1 MIPRDNRES
10 SIEALQLATAYV
22 MISSIGSNRL
32 NQTKNHTMTTTI
44 KVSTRS
50 AYGQTYV
57 DVIDDT
63 TRKALQTLTGQE
75 TLTQRN
81 INALK
86 VVHSSLCSGIGFF
99 DPLNSEV
106 NNPVIFL
113 GLLSLWNLYVL

>member
-1 MIPRDNRES
+1 MSYQIQTDL
-10 SIEALQLATAYV
+10 IK
-22 MISSIGSNRL
+22 L
-32 NQTKNHTMTTTI
+32 NLIKNHMTTTI

-63 TRKALQTLTGQE
+63 IRKALQTLTGQE

-86 VVHSSLCSGIGFF
+86 ILGFNF
-99 DPLNSEV
+99 ELMQDKPQDIN
-106 NNPVIFL
+106 F
-113 GLLSLWNLYVL
+113 

>member
-1 MIPRDNRES
+1 
-10 SIEALQLATAYV
+10 
-22 MISSIGSNRL
+22 
-32 NQTKNHTMTTTI
+32 MTTTI

-63 TRKALQTLTGQE
+63 IRKALQTLTGQE

-86 VVHSSLCSGIGFF
+86 ILGFNF
-99 DPLNSEV
+99 ELIQDKPEDIS
-106 NNPVIFL
+106 F
-113 GLLSLWNLYVL
+113 

>member
-1 MIPRDNRES
+1 MTTQ
-10 SIEALQLATAYV
+10 IEDL
-22 MISSIGSNRL
+22 SNRL
-32 NQTKNHTMTTTI
+32 NSVNPLGVI

-63 TRKALQTLTGQE
+63 IRKALQTLTGQE

-86 VVHSSLCSGIGFF
+86 VLGFNF
-99 DPLNSEV
+99 ELIQDKPEDIN
-106 NNPVIFL
+106 F
-113 GLLSLWNLYVL
+113 

>member
-1 MIPRDNRES
+1 MMSVSGFKPIQS
-10 SIEALQLATAYV
+10 
-22 MISSIGSNRL
+22 

-44 KVSTRS
+44 KVSTRK

-63 TRKALQTLTGQE
+63 QRKALQTLTSQE

-86 VVHSSLCSGIGFF
+86 ILGFNF
-99 DPLNSEV
+99 ELVQDKPQDIN
-106 NNPVIFL
+106 F
-113 GLLSLWNLYVL
+113 